1 MSLFWSHFWSLP
13 SVILKAVKIT
23 MQGGG
28 TMKRNIRNL
37 NLILGQLDRRHM
49 RLGLVV
55 LTLVLFVLGAGA
67 PAAGGGY

>member
-1 MSLFWSHFWSLP
+1 
-13 SVILKAVKIT
+13 
-23 MQGGG
+23 
-28 TMKRNIRNL
+28 MKRNIRHL
-37 NLILGQLDRRHM
+37 NLILGQLERRHM